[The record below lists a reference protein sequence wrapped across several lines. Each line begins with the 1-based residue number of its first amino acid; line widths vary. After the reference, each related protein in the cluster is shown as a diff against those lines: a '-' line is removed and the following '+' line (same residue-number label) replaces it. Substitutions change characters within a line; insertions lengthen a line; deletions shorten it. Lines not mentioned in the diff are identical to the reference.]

1 VLSILVEYGQLS
13 AGRFAVNEKAAS
25 LSLLARCVRLR
36 AADAA
41 CPPTRV
47 LLGQIAESHLARR
60 RGQLLLKRIIDV
72 AGASFLLLALM
83 PLLLLVGVAI
93 RFDSPG
99 PALFR
104 QKRYG
109 LNGQS
114 IEIYKFRTMV
124 HAGADVSGVRQAVRD
139 DPRVTRLGALLR
151 TTNVDELPQLLNVI
165 RGDMSLVGPRPHPIG
180 MKAASLPYEEYVG
193 VYHLRH
199 LMRPGM
205 TGLAQSRNYRGP
217 TVRPIQARARITAD
231 LAYVTRFNLA
241 WDFAIALRTVISE
254 LKRCKGL

>member
-1 VLSILVEYGQLS
+1 MSVLEYGQLS
-13 AGRFAVNEKAAS
+13 ARGLAVNESVAS
-25 LSLLARCVRLR
+25 VTLVARCVRLH
-36 AADAA
+36 AADVA

-47 LLGQIAESHLARR
+47 LLGHIAENHLKRR
-60 RGQLLLKRIIDV
+60 RGQLLLKRVIDV

-83 PLLLLVGVAI
+83 PLLVLVGVAI

-109 LNGQS
+109 LNGKT
-114 IEIYKFRTMV
+114 IEVYKFRTMA
-124 HAGADVSGVRQAVRD
+124 HEGADVSGAMQAVQK

-165 RGDMSLVGPRPHPIG
+165 RGDMSLVGPRPHAIR
-180 MKAASLPYEEYVG
+180 MKAANQLYEEFVG
-193 VYHLRH
+193 VYHVRH
-199 LMRPGM
+199 LIRPGI

-217 TVRPIQARARITAD
+217 TVRPSHARARITAD

-241 WDFAIALRTVISE
+241 WDFAIAFRTVISE